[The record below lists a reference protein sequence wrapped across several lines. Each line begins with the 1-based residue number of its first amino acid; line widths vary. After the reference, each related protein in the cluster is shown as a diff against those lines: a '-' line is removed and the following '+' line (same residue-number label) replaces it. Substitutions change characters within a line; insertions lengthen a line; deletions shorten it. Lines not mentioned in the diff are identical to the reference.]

1 MKLLFAVKDQGTRV
15 REIDAAVVSKARGL
29 VAAAEDRLGNKRKKK
44 LEAIWIQIRL
54 VQEIDAK
61 TDDSKLM
68 REIERYEQIVVELGT
83 CVRRKRKNLESLK
96 ENPPGMETR
105 QEQIDIFNRM
115 MANLTEECKKVGQF
129 VPWQIQQCGS
139 IDPDNPNAVV
149 SFSVSNFLSCVG
161 KSKIVLIGRQGVGC

>member
-1 MKLLFAVKDQGTRV
+1 MKLLVAVKDQGARV
-15 REIDAAVVSKARGL
+15 REIDASVVSKARCL

-44 LEAIWIQIRL
+44 LNAIWIQIRL
-54 VQEIDAK
+54 LQEID
-61 TDDSKLM
+61 TTPYDSKLI
-68 REIERYEQIVVELGT
+68 RELERYEQISAKLKT
-83 CVRRKRKNLESLK
+83 CVRKNRESIESLK

-115 MANLTEECKKVGQF
+115 MAQLTEECKKVGQF

-149 SFSVSNFLSCVG
+149 SFSVSNFLS
-161 KSKIVLIGRQGVGC
+161 SI